1 MHHGQNASQ
10 GKDLIKLK
18 SNTGTRMS
26 VYKLAMGEFGEKK
39 GESLLLLEQQSFAGV
54 CQEVPWGLK

>member
-1 MHHGQNASQ
+1 
-10 GKDLIKLK
+10 
-18 SNTGTRMS
+18 MS